1 MSEEIVKIEE
11 ERTSLLTGK
20 PIRKPLF
27 YESMT
32 TISCPHTGARIR
44 VWRSEATL
52 PEYAD
57 EEILLLFKFLPE
69 GAMMEDVINMISTL
83 ERVTAVELTDKNG
96 LGCVAYFE
104 W

>member
-1 MSEEIVKIEE
+1 MENIIKEEE
-11 ERTSLLTGK
+11 ERTSLITGK

-32 TISCPHTGARIR
+32 EVKCPHTGARIR
-44 VWRSEATL
+44 VWRSEPIL
-52 PEYAD
+52 PEYQD
-57 EEILLLFKFLPE
+57 EEVLLLFKFLPD
-69 GAMMEDVINMISTL
+69 GANMEDIINLVSTL

-96 LGCVAYFE
+96 LGAVIYFE